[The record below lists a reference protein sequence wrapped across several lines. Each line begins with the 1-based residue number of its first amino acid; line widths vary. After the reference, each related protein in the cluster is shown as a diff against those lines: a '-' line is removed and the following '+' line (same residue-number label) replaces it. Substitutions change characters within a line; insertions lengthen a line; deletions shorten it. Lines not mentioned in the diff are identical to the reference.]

1 MKTLTLTALAGAL
14 LVASTSALA
23 ARDELLIQQID
34 RTTAAK
40 RAAQVALAKQQQQT
54 GLAGAVGQTG
64 KVGPATEEAQASRA
78 ARKFPGDHP

>member
-23 ARDELLIQQID
+23 ARDELQIQQID
-34 RTTAAK
+34 RASAAK
-40 RAAQVALAKQQQQT
+40 RAAQLDLAKQQQQT

-64 KVGPATEEAQASRA
+64 KVGPATEEGQARRV
-78 ARKFPGDHP
+78 ARRFPGNHP

>member
-40 RAAQVALAKQQQQT
+40 RAAQVALAKQQQHT
-54 GLAGAVGQTG
+54 GLAGAVGQSG
-64 KVGPATEEAQASRA
+64 KVGPTTEAGQASGA
-78 ARKFPGDHP
+78 ARRPPGSHP